1 MEMKFDIDNLK
12 NAKPAEV
19 VVEQVRAATPPA
31 PTAIEVT
38 LINFNEFKNTCDHEK
53 KNTEQKFKDDS
64 DRMDKIENKLKLL
77 EQMGAPSGGDGGA
90 GLLDTLQDLIDKL
103 RKELNKKID
112 NLDTAL
118 TTKTE
123 DGFNQVDKDYAD
135 LKERLMNLE
144 AGTKLKD
151 DQQQDQI
158 DKLIND
164 VNDKLDTNVF
174 DRNL

>member
-1 MEMKFDIDNLK
+1 MEMKIDLDILK
-12 NAKPAEV
+12 NAKPE
-19 VVEQVRAATPPA
+19 VVEQVRAATP
-31 PTAIEVT
+31 TAIEVT
-38 LINFNEFKNTCDHEK
+38 LIMFNEFRNICDHEK

-77 EQMGAPSGGDGGA
+77 EQMGAPSGDGGA
-90 GLLDTLQDLIDKL
+90 GLLDTLQGLIDKL
-103 RKELNKKID
+103 RKELTEKID
-112 NLDTAL
+112 DLDTAL

-164 VNDKLDTNVF
+164 VNDKLDTNIF